1 MVSLRGA
8 SGHPGLYIQR
18 AATRGA
24 RLFEH
29 PLVDGNL
36 FRIVRDDLF
45 NLAIVVE
52 FDERGL
58 DLLDQFGVALLRANA
73 IVLRRNYFVEDDVA
87 VFTCNERLCGGIVDR
102 NRIACATLDLHE
114 RGLIFRSGFEFAERR
129 TDGVV
134 VIATFSEIVVSR

>member
-29 PLVDGNL
+29 PLVDGDL

-45 NLAIVVE
+45 NRAIVVE
-52 FDERGL
+52 LDERGL
-58 DLLDQFGVALLRANA
+58 DLLDQFSVAFLCTNA
-73 IVLRRNYFVEDDVA
+73 IVLRRNHFVEDDVA
-87 VFTCNERLCGGIVDR
+87 IFTRDQRLCGRIVDR
-102 NRIACATLDLHE
+102 NRIACATFE
-114 RGLIFRSGFEFAERR
+114 RISA
-129 TDGVV
+129 V
-134 VIATFSEIVVSR
+134 

>member
-18 AATRGA
+18 AAARGA

-29 PLVDGNL
+29 PLVDGDL
-36 FRIVRDDLF
+36 FRIVRDDFF
-45 NLAIVVE
+45 NLAIVVKL
-52 FDERGL
+52 DERGL

-73 IVLRRNYFVEDDVA
+73 IVLRRNYFVEDDITI
-87 VFTCNERLCGGIVDR
+87 FTSNKGLCGRIVDR
-102 NRIACATLDLHE
+102 NCVTCTTFELHE
-114 RGLIFRSGFEFAERR
+114 RGLILRSGFEFAERR
-129 TDGVV
+129 TDSVV

>member
-87 VFTCNERLCGGIVDR
+87 VFTCDQRLRGRIVDR
-102 NRIACATLDLHE
+102 NRIACAT
-114 RGLIFRSGFEFAERR
+114 SSCMSA
-129 TDGVV
+129 V
-134 VIATFSEIVVSR
+134 